1 MKVCLGERVVLSDKE
16 IQVGGAGWDRVPGE
30 PGVDHAV

>member
-1 MKVCLGERVVLSDKE
+1 MSALVKGFVLSDRE
-16 IQVGGAGWDRVPGE
+16 IQVGGAGWDRVTGE